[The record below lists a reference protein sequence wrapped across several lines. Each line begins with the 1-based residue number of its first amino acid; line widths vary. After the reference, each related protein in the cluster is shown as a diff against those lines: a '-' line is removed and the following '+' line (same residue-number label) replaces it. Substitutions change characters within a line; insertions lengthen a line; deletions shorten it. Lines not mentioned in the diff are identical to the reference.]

1 MKPLLLAAF
10 AITAFL
16 AVAGTTANAQQNVPA
31 RQPFDIGSAADIGK
45 REYVLSCAVCHGERG
60 KGDGSLVE
68 FLKKSPTDLTKIQKN
83 NRGVFPF
90 ERLYAVIDGRQVVGA
105 HGREMPVWGGLYRAD
120 ATEIGSF
127 ITPQDAES
135 FVRGRIIALIGYI
148 YALQEK

>member
-1 MKPLLLAAF
+1 MKPFFLASF
-10 AITAFL
+10 AVTALL
-16 AVAGTTANAQQNVPA
+16 AVAGTTVNAQQNVPA

-45 REYVLSCAVCHGERG
+45 REYVLSCAICHGESG
-60 KGDGSLVE
+60 KGNGSLVE

-83 NRGVFPF
+83 NGGVFPF
-90 ERLYAVIDGRQVVGA
+90 ERLYTVIDGREVVGA
-105 HGREMPVWGGLYRAD
+105 HGREMPAWGGIYRTD
-120 ATEIGSF
+120 ATEIASF